1 MAKFLTTTGTS
12 YHIENIIQSARKKLV
27 LVTPYLQ
34 LSKTLF
40 ERLKDAARKNVKIII
55 IYGKDELK
63 PSEKEL
69 LSEIEN
75 VNLYFFNNLHAKCYF
90 NETEMVITSMNMYEF
105 SEKNNR
111 EMGVYVTKLEDSEL
125 FASAVNE
132 TSSIIQSSHQ
142 EEVSILKQDITSKV
156 NEEQINYNPFFS
168 NKRNVKGT
176 CIRCG
181 VNINYDP
188 NRPFC
193 RECFSIWYQFE
204 NPDYEENFCHACG
217 IKVASSMDKP
227 LCYNCYK
234 TMY

>member
-156 NEEQINYNPFFS
+156 NEEQINYNPFFP

-181 VNINYDP
+181 VNVNYDP

-193 RECFSIWYQFE
+193 RECFSVWYQFE
-204 NPDYEENFCHACG
+204 NPDYEENYCHACG
-217 IKVASSMDKP
+217 IRVASSMDKP
-227 LCYNCYK
+227 LCYNCFK